1 MSVDLQK
8 ANIWKRIS
16 AFLFDSILLAVL
28 AVGVGFALSAL
39 LGYDTYNQTLNDS
52 YDRYEQAYE
61 IQFEITGEEYA
72 AMSEQEKENYDT
84 AYAALLADEEAMHA
98 YDMVLN
104 LTMVMITFGVLSGFV
119 ILEFLIPLRL
129 GNGQTLGKKIFGL
142 GVMRKDAVQLTT
154 IQLFIRTVLGKF
166 TVETMIPVYICIM
179 IFFNMI
185 GALGTVIL
193 GVLGVI
199 QLIILFATR
208 TRLVIHDLLAGTV
221 VIDIGSQQIFKDTE
235 ALIEYKKNKNK

>member
-104 LTMVMITFGVLSGFV
+104 LTMVMITFGVLISFV

>member
-104 LTMVMITFGVLSGFV
+104 LTMVMITFGVLISFV

-179 IFFNMI
+179 IFFNML